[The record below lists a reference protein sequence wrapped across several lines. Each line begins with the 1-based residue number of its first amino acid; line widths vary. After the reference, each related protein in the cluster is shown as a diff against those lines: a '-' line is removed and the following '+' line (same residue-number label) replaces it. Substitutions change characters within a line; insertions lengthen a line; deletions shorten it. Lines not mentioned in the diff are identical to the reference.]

1 MLKIKVELA
10 HPLATPE
17 TVAAKHR
24 VPTTNE
30 VRLFFTLI
38 NYVIIAQQLTFEGFR
53 SVNSIKCFQDI

>member
-38 NYVIIAQQLTFEGFR
+38 NYVIIAQQLTFEG
-53 SVNSIKCFQDI
+53 Q